1 MWQGKTVA
9 QPGLAAWVRK
19 EELTGGA
26 HASVRK
32 EREDDEIGRRKPKR
46 KTYF

>member
-1 MWQGKTVA
+1 
-9 QPGLAAWVRK
+9 VRK

-32 EREDDEIGRRKPKR
+32 EREDDEIRRRKPNR